1 MEKGKKLQ
9 LKKIEVR
16 SFVTLL
22 NEEEAKKIRGGSG
35 VPEVLLGTTIIRIF
49 C

>member
-35 VPEVLLGTTIIRIF
+35 VPGILLGTTIIRIF